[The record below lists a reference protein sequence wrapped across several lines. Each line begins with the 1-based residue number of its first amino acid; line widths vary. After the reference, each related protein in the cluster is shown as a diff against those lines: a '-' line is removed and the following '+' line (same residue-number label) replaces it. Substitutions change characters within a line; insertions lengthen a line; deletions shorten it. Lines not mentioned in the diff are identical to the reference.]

1 MAAHH
6 YTIKSLYD
14 LLGPKF
20 GKDWHL
26 AAGVVMAESSGD
38 PTARS
43 PNPDGGEN
51 RGLFQIDTKT
61 AQAHGL
67 DPDKLFDPKYNAY
80 AAKVISGSGKNWR
93 PWATMWHNGVYGS
106 KDAPAVVKS
115 KGAGL
120 PDAAIKNPVLD
131 PLEDAAGGVKDAATA
146 LPKFLGKLDVLFDG
160 TWWLRV
166 GQIALG
172 IMAMAMAVSMFAKE
186 FLPSGMPLPIPI

>member
-1 MAAHH
+1 MATK

-20 GKDWHL
+20 GDKWHV

-38 PTARS
+38 PHARS

-51 RGLFQIDTKT
+51 RGLFQIDTNT
-61 AQAHGL
+61 AKAHGL
-67 DPDKLFDPKYNAY
+67 DPDKLWDPAYNAY
-80 AAKVISGSGKNWR
+80 AAKVISGTGKNWR

-106 KDAPAVVKS
+106 KDSAAMKAS

-120 PDAAIKNPVLD
+120 PDAAIKNPILD
-131 PLEDAAGGVKDAATA
+131 PLSDAGNGIKDAATA
-146 LPKFLGKLDVLFDG
+146 VPKFLGKLDVIFDG

-172 IMAMAMAVSMFAKE
+172 VLAIGLALTFFGKE
-186 FLPSGMPLPIPI
+186 FTGGMPIPIPV